1 MVKFEQCGSL
11 LNKYAMTV
19 EIDNQ
24 WKYQIKT
31 VNDKQIHDVVVV
43 EAHVNVLPFGIVF
56 AYAIALNSPIPTN
69 GPTITNGCDV
79 ILNAKLY

>member
-1 MVKFEQCGSL
+1 
-11 LNKYAMTV
+11 
-19 EIDNQ
+19 
-24 WKYQIKT
+24 
-31 VNDKQIHDVVVV
+31 VVV